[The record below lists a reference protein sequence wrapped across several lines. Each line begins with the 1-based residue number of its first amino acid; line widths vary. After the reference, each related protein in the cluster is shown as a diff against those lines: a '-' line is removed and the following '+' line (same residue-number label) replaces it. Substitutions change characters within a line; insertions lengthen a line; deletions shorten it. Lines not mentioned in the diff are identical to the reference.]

1 MTQQLPSLE
10 FRAGQGKGK
19 GCIGQHRRLGLLL
32 PTFPAQRKDSPFVT
46 YDSLQSH
53 TAADAFK
60 QRCPRIYRPASRVGN
75 TAIERERFAVE
86 LWEEA
91 INLTVILFKS
101 SDLYVRF
108 L

>member
-46 YDSLQSH
+46 YDSLQ
-53 TAADAFK
+53 AVDICNALN
-60 QRCPRIYRPASRVGN
+60 RPGLPLQAPHRLKASLIAGIDV
-75 TAIERERFAVE
+75 
-86 LWEEA
+86 
-91 INLTVILFKS
+91 
-101 SDLYVRF
+101 YVRF